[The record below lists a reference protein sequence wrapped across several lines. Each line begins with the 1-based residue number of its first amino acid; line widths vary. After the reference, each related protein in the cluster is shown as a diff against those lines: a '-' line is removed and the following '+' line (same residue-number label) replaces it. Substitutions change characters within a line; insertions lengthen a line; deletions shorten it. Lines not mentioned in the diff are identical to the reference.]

1 MNSFAQADVQEILDQ
16 VMRDMT
22 ERYAGIQ
29 LCKRDSEP
37 SGDICT
43 VYTTFEGSYHGPL
56 VLCADTAFMTRLAQR
71 VLQEEIIDP
80 NDLEDLIK
88 EYFNV
93 ICGQI
98 VAGLFRAFHV
108 PASFRIPVFYSGRF
122 IPDGEEELRG
132 VINYTSDCNESAKL
146 IHQLTAA

>member
-1 MNSFAQADVQEILDQ
+1 MNTFTQADVQDILDQ

-29 LCKRDSEP
+29 LCQNDSEP

-43 VYTTFEGSYHGPL
+43 VYTTFEGSYHGAL
-56 VLCADTAFMTRLAQR
+56 VLCADTAFLIRLAQH
-71 VLQEEIIDP
+71 VLQEETIEP
-80 NDLEDLIK
+80 NDLEDLVK

-108 PASFRIPVFYSGRF
+108 PASFRIPVFYTGRF
-122 IPDGEEELRG
+122 IPDEQDGLHG
-132 VINYTSDCNESAKL
+132 VINYTSDCNESAQL